1 MELDV
6 INQKGEK
13 IDTLRLADGFIT
25 TPVNKHLVYLSL
37 KAYLDNNRRGTVKTK
52 GRSEVRGGGRKPWRQ
67 KGTGRSRQGTIRSPL
82 WKGGGV
88 VFGPRPRSYSH
99 NLSKKERHNA
109 MRSVLSMKFS
119 ENSLV
124 VIDAFSLPENKT
136 REAVNFLKR
145 LSLPE
150 GKSTVLVT
158 QNLQVGLYR
167 AFANIP
173 RVDMISL
180 HELCTYDILNHDL
193 VVIESEA
200 LKTLQGVL
208 WNGS

>member
-6 INQKGEK
+6 VNQKGEK
-13 IDTLRLADGFIT
+13 VDTVRLADGFIT
-25 TPVNKHLVYLSL
+25 KPVNKHLVFLSV
-37 KAYLDNNRRGTVKTK
+37 KAHLDNNRRGTAKTK

-99 NLSKKERHNA
+99 SLPQKERHAA
-109 MRSVLSMKFS
+109 MRNVLSMKLS
-119 ENSLV
+119 ESALV
-124 VIDAFSLPENKT
+124 VVEEFALPENRT
-136 REAVNFLKR
+136 REAVLFIKGMK
-145 LSLPE
+145 LPE
-150 GKSTVLVT
+150 GKSVLFIT
-158 QNLQVGLYR
+158 QDTSEELYR

-173 RVDMISL
+173 RVRMTSL
-180 HELCTYDILNHDL
+180 NELCTYDLLKYEL
-193 VVIESEA
+193 VVFEKEA